1 MQEKEKVSNIK
12 SLFFNNF
19 LKSSLT
25 LNSIFAFSI
34 AKRDGYRLG
43 FSLNKINRG
52 NDIPVTKIAINSM
65 QFLKFFRP
73 SAISSEDGFYD
84 KLCTNKALTKLAII
98 VPIGEANV
106 AIAIA
111 RAI

>member
-1 MQEKEKVSNIK
+1 MQEKEKVSNMK

-19 LKSSLT
+19 LKSSLI
-25 LNSIFAFSI
+25 LNYIFAFSF
-34 AKRDGYRLG
+34 AKRDGYLLG
-43 FSLNKINRG
+43 FSWNKIMSG
-52 NDIPVTKIAINSM
+52 IDIPVTKIAMKSM
-65 QFLKFFRP
+65 QLLNAFKP
-73 SAISSEDGFYD
+73 SAIYSGDASYSIV
-84 KLCTNKALTKLAII
+84 CTNDALTKLAII